1 MSKYSKDFFEKL
13 YLEFENSD
21 LTIENFCKLKGI
33 ATSTFYKNRK
43 SHLNQ
48 GLIDVT
54 NKIREDSSIKINL
67 RTMELLVDKDS
78 DITLLKEIIRGLL

>member
-13 YLEFENSD
+13 YLEFKNSD
-21 LTIENFCKLKGI
+21 LTVENFCKLKGI
-33 ATSTFYKNRK
+33 APSTFYKNKK

-54 NKIREDSSIKINL
+54 NKMKEDSTIKINL
-67 RTMELLVDKDS
+67 RTMELLVNRKS
-78 DITLLKEIIRGLL
+78 DISLLKEIIRGLL